1 MLRRG
6 FRLDDKIYSFII
18 VVFRYCQSNS
28 IINNALC
35 DNWNIYHVCCFLR
48 SPTSLNHFSVASR
61 STRCCRFS
69 VSTRH
74 PRSVFLK
81 AATFLVL
88 CVNNRKSDEHFHP
101 RSTSSDFFLLTCR
114 NDLLRPPSRTAHRY
128 FNELCL
134 FFMLSLIHFFILKNK
149 DTKKKLPLVHFLLP
163 LSSLNGFERNWRR
176 KKFDISCGIKDE

>member
-69 VSTRH
+69 ISTRH

-81 AATFLVL
+81 AAPFLVL
-88 CVNNRKSDEHFHP
+88 CVNNRNSDEHFHP
-101 RSTSSDFFLLTCR
+101 RSTSSDFFSA
-114 NDLLRPPSRTAHRY
+114 DLSQWSPPSSLAHRTPIFQWTLSIFY
-128 FNELCL
+128 VISHSLFYIKNIKTRRRSCRSYTFCFLFHPLMVLKELKAQEVWY
-134 FFMLSLIHFFILKNK
+134 I
-149 DTKKKLPLVHFLLP
+149 V
-163 LSSLNGFERNWRR
+163 WY
-176 KKFDISCGIKDE
+176 